1 MLRNVRIHIALLDTM
16 VLNIAII
23 TCEQIFQSKL
33 TPLTESVYLRFYLF
47 MNIAWVTLSLVFSL
61 YKDAYSSAFE
71 QFCRRSM
78 NVYIAWSITIFVY
91 LFFWRQLELSR
102 LFITVNMGG
111 FGLLILFNR
120 FIFLTGTYP
129 NPNSRPVK
137 NVMILGYNDIAKKLA
152 GYLEQET
159 SNTRVVGFC
168 DKHENVKELTHYPI
182 LSDVSGAM
190 KITRQY
196 EVNEIYSTISPEHN
210 DHVYQIMQQADREC
224 IRFKLIPDM
233 SLSRAE
239 NAHLNYVKDMPVLSF
254 RSEPLE
260 STRSQYR
267 KRVFDVAISLLV
279 TVFILSWLIP
289 VITLLIWL
297 ESKGPIFFIQM
308 RSGKNNKPFPCIKFR
323 SMHADHDQEARQA
336 TKNDDRLTR
345 VGKFLR
351 KTNLDEF
358 PQFINVLRGEMSI
371 VGPRPHM
378 LEHTESYSKKI
389 EQYMVRQ
396 FMKPGITGWAQVN
409 GFRGETKSLDQM
421 EKRVEHD
428 LWYMENWSLWLDVR
442 IIFMTI
448 FNAIRGEE
456 NAF

>member
-1 MLRNVRIHIALLDTM
+1 MRNLRIHIAFLDAL

-23 TCEQIFQSKL
+23 TCEQIFSARIS
-33 TPLTESVYLRFYLF
+33 PLSESVYMRFYMF
-47 MNIAWVTLSLVFSL
+47 MNVAWLSISLMFSL
-61 YKDAYSSAFE
+61 YRDSYTTPFE
-71 QFCRRSM
+71 QFCRRTM
-78 NVYIAWSITIFVY
+78 NVYLAWASTIVVY

-102 LFITVNMGG
+102 LFITVNIAG
-111 FGLLILFNR
+111 FGLLLLFNR
-120 FIFLTGTYP
+120 FIFLTTTYP
-129 NPNSRPVK
+129 KLSNNPIK
-137 NVMILGYNDIAKKLA
+137 NIVILGYNDVAKKLA
-152 GYLEQET
+152 GYLEQEAT
-159 SNTRVVGFC
+159 NTRIIGFC
-168 DKHENVKELTHYPI
+168 DKNENVRELSHYPI

-190 KITRQY
+190 KISKKY
-196 EVNEIYSTISPEHN
+196 EVNEIYSTIAPEQN
-210 DHVYQIMQQADREC
+210 DHIYQIMKQADQEC

-233 SLSRAE
+233 NLLLKQQG
-239 NAHLNYVKDMPVLSF
+239 HLHYMRDMPVLSL

-260 STRSQYR
+260 GARSQHR
-267 KRVFDVAISLLV
+267 KRVFDIIVSLLV

-308 RSGKNNKPFPCIKFR
+308 RSGKDNKSFPCIKFR
-323 SMHADHDQEARQA
+323 SMHVNKDSDSLQA
-336 TKNDDRLTR
+336 TRNDQRLTK
-345 VGKFLR
+345 VGRILR

-378 LEHTESYSKKI
+378 LQHTERYSKKI
-389 EQYMVRQ
+389 GQYMVRQ

-409 GFRGETKSLDQM
+409 GFRGETRSLDQM

-442 IIFMTI
+442 IIFMTV
-448 FNAIRGEE
+448 FNQLKGEE